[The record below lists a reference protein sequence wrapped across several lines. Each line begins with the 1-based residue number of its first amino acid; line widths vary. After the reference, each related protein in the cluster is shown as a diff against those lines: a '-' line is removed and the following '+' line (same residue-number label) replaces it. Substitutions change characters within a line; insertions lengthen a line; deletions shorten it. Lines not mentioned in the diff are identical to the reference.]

1 MHTNVGW
8 LALLLVAGSAGAQ
21 EAAMPARETI
31 LVRAE
36 HVIVRPGH
44 VLDGAQVL
52 VRDGRIVAVGSD
64 LEAPEGARVI
74 EGRWVCAGFIDPWS
88 ALGLAGDAM
97 GEVNATAATRTID
110 GVDTFN
116 LDHLRREALRAGVTS
131 ARVQLGPQ
139 ARVGGLGAVVRL
151 VPGLAHEEFVLS
163 DASNLWMT
171 AGLAQPAGGQFAEG
185 GEGFQLQGGERT
197 PDPFDRAEAVDRIV
211 SLLQAGKN
219 YLIAQNEH
227 RHELEDWK
235 KKVAEKDAELDKE
248 FKKAKKDR
256 EKALKDAEEKGKKFE
271 EKKFKDEKKPQ
282 APRFDE
288 DNEVLARAI
297 DGRLPL
303 LVGAERAAEIRA
315 LLAGT
320 EQLGRLR
327 LVIAGGSESVS
338 KAGELAERRIPV
350 LVWPAPLGRVRPDE
364 LDQHDLAL
372 AGRLSREGVQV
383 LLGSGGRDPS
393 ATRDLPLLAGLA
405 IAHGLGRD
413 EALSAVTIGAARVL
427 DVADRIGS
435 VEAGKDA
442 DLIVLDGPPL
452 ETTTNVRF
460 TISSGRV
467 VVTPENQ

>member
-8 LALLLVAGSAGAQ
+8 LALVLLAGNSGAQ
-21 EAAMPARETI
+21 DNAMPARETI
-31 LVRAE
+31 LVRGE

-52 VRDGRIVAVGSD
+52 VRDGRIVAVGTD
-64 LEAPEGARVI
+64 LEAPAGARVI

-88 ALGLAGDAM
+88 ALGLAGDSLSEL
-97 GEVNATAATRTID
+97 GSTAATRTID
-110 GVDTFN
+110 GFDPFN
-116 LDHLRREALRAGVTS
+116 LDHLRRQALRAGVTS

-151 VPGLAHEEFVLS
+151 VPGLAREEVVVS
-163 DASNLWMT
+163 EASNLWMT
-171 AGLAQPAGGQFAEG
+171 AGLSAPSGGQVIETG
-185 GEGFQLQGGERT
+185 DGFQVIGGERA
-197 PDPFDRAEAVDRIV
+197 PDPFERAEAVDRIV
-211 SLLQAGKN
+211 SVLQAGKN

-256 EKALKDAEEKGKKFE
+256 EKAQKEAEEKGKKFE

-288 DNEVLARAI
+288 DNEVLSRAV

-315 LLAGT
+315 LLSGT
-320 EQLGRLR
+320 ESLGRLR
-327 LVIAGGSESVS
+327 LVLAGGSE
-338 KAGELAERRIPV
+338 AGYQAAVLAERRIPV
-350 LVWPAPLGRVRPDE
+350 IVWPTPLGRARPDE
-364 LDQHDLAL
+364 MEQHDLSL

-383 LLGSGGRDPS
+383 LLGSGGRDPA

-405 IAHGLGRD
+405 IAHGLPRD
-413 EALSAVTIGAARVL
+413 EALDAVTIGAARAL

-442 DLIVLDGPPL
+442 DLVVLDGPPL

-467 VVTPENQ
+467 VVTPEN

>member
-8 LALLLVAGSAGAQ
+8 LALVLVAGTSGAQ
-21 EAAMPARETI
+21 ETATPARETI

-52 VRDGRIVAVGSD
+52 VRDGRIVAVGTD
-64 LEAPEGARVI
+64 LEAPDGARVI

-88 ALGLAGDAM
+88 ALGLAGDSL

-110 GVDTFN
+110 GFDPFN

-139 ARVGGLGAVVRL
+139 ARIGGIGAVVRL
-151 VPGLAHEEFVLS
+151 VPGLARDEVVVS

-171 AGLAQPAGGQFAEG
+171 AGLGQPTGGQFVEA
-185 GEGFQLQGGERT
+185 GEGFQVVGGERT
-197 PDPFDRAEAVDRIV
+197 PDVFDRAEAVDRIV
-211 SLLQAGKN
+211 SVLQAGKN

-235 KKVAEKDAELDKE
+235 KKIAEKDAELDKE

-256 EKALKDAEEKGKKFE
+256 EKAQKEAEEKGKKFE

-288 DNEVLARAI
+288 DNEVLARAV

-320 EQLGRLR
+320 ESLGRLR
-327 LVIAGGSESVS
+327 LVIAGGSE
-338 KAGELAERRIPV
+338 AGYQAGVLAERRIPV
-350 LVWPAPLGRVRPDE
+350 LVWPTPLGRSRPDE
-364 LDQHDLAL
+364 LEQHDLSL
-372 AGRLSREGVQV
+372 AGRLARAGVQV
-383 LLGSGGRDPS
+383 LLGSGGRDPA

-405 IAHGLGRD
+405 IAHGLSRED
-413 EALSAVTIGAARVL
+413 ALEAVTLGAARAL

-442 DLIVLDGPPL
+442 DLVVLDGPPL

-467 VVTPENQ
+467 VVTPEN

>member
-8 LALLLVAGSAGAQ
+8 LASILLAGTSGAQ
-21 EAAMPARETI
+21 DSATPARETI

-36 HVIVRPGH
+36 HVIVRPGR

-52 VRDGRIVAVGSD
+52 VRDGRIVAVGTD

-74 EGRWVCAGFIDPWS
+74 EGRYVCAGFIDPWS
-88 ALGLAGDAM
+88 ALGLAGDSLA
-97 GEVNATAATRTID
+97 EVNATAATRTIEGFD
-110 GVDTFN
+110 PFN
-116 LDHLRREALRAGVTS
+116 LDHLRVEALRAGVTS

-139 ARVGGLGAVVRL
+139 ARIGGVGAVVRL
-151 VPGLAHEEFVLS
+151 VPGLAREEVVVS
-163 DASNLWMT
+163 DASNLWMS
-171 AGLAQPAGGQFAEG
+171 AGLSQPSGGQFVETPD
-185 GEGFQLQGGERT
+185 GFQMVTGDRAQ
-197 PDPFDRAEAVDRIV
+197 DPFERAESVERIV
-211 SLLQAGKN
+211 AALQAGKN

-227 RHELEDWK
+227 RHELEDWQK
-235 KKVAEKDAELDKE
+235 KIAEKDAELDKE

-256 EKALKDAEEKGKKFE
+256 EKAQKDAEEKGKKFE
-271 EKKFKDEKKPQ
+271 EKKFKDEKRPQ

-288 DNEVLARAI
+288 DNEVLARAV

-303 LVGAERAAEIRA
+303 FVGAERAAEIRA

-320 EQLGRLR
+320 EPHGRLR
-327 LVIAGGSESVS
+327 LVIAGGSE
-338 KAGELAERRIPV
+338 AGHQAAVLAERHIPV
-350 LVWPAPLGRVRPDE
+350 VVLATPLGRSRPDE
-364 LDQHDLAL
+364 LAEHDLSL
-372 AGRLSREGVQV
+372 AARLAREGVPV

-413 EALSAVTIGAARVL
+413 AALEAVTIGAAQAL

-442 DLIVLDGPPL
+442 DLLVLDGPPL
-452 ETTTNVRF
+452 ETTSSVRF

-467 VVTPENQ
+467 VVTPEN